1 MEDECDGWRWK
12 MNVTREVIL
21 DLLPVYLAGE
31 ASPATRALV
40 EEYMEQDKELA
51 QRIRVQW
58 ADSLTKITPPTLPP
72 DLELRSLHRTRALLG
87 WQKWLF
93 GLGIAFTAL
102 SLTSEISFQGGH
114 VREFHFL
121 MRDFPA
127 QFGSFAVLGIVCWIG
142 YYSIRRHLRTPG
154 PTGE

>member
-1 MEDECDGWRWK
+1 

-31 ASPATRALV
+31 ASPATRALI
-40 EEYMEQDKELA
+40 EEYMEHDAELA

-58 ADSLTKITPPTLPP
+58 ADNLAKIAPSALPP
-72 DLELRSLHRTRALLG
+72 DLELRSLRRTRALIG

-93 GLGIAFTAL
+93 ALAICFTAF
-102 SLTSEISFQGGH
+102 SLTSQFSFEEG
-114 VREFHFL
+114 RIKDFHFL

-127 QFGSFAVLGIVCWIG
+127 QFGSLALLAIACWAG
-142 YYSIRRHLRTPG
+142 YYILRRRLRTRG
-154 PTGE
+154 PQGK